1 MVMCFI
7 GQSWGDHTDVAQA
20 VVAYALLMLAVFV
33 YSWFGEELTQQV
45 RIICIFQ
52 TDNSE
57 RFLRVHYYWS
67 IPVSWTNSN
76 NEHATNNIYTSM
88 ISHLISETFSSIST

>member
-20 VVAYALLMLAVFV
+20 AVAYALLVLAVFV

-45 RIICIFQ
+45 RIICIFR
-52 TDNSE
+52 TDNS
-57 RFLRVHYYWS
+57 
-67 IPVSWTNSN
+67 T
-76 NEHATNNIYTSM
+76 
-88 ISHLISETFSSIST
+88 